1 VTLPAEHDRL
11 TADVARARAFT
22 ERERARQAGAVA
34 RRHEVL
40 AARGPEHRRSQH
52 VEIGATHRRL
62 QQRHL
67 TAAALHV
74 RHALLLERW
83 ARTDQR
89 DPAPPAFID
98 SVAGSLGAR
107 SAALV
112 LLGRGGGEALV
123 VASDSTARAAQDLEF
138 ALREGPSRDASRG
151 PGTLVVASGDGLS
164 ERWPRYGPGLV
175 GLGMHAVASAPLVLA
190 GLCLGTLT
198 VLYPRAGSADTLGPP
213 LSDLTDTLAHTVLLT
228 GADSGAG
235 LPDSPLL
242 DGAADLRAVVHQA
255 AGMVSVQSDCTITD
269 ALDLIR
275 ARAFADDQPIDE
287 VAIRIVQRELRL
299 D

>member
-1 VTLPAEHDRL
+1 MTLPADHDRL
-11 TADVARARAFT
+11 SADVARARAFT
-22 ERERARQAGAVA
+22 ERERARRAGAVA
-34 RRHEVL
+34 RRHEIL
-40 AARGPEHRRSQH
+40 AERGPEPRRFQH
-52 VEIGATHRRL
+52 AEIGAIHRRL

-89 DPAPPAFID
+89 DPAPPAFIN

-107 SAALV
+107 SAALS
-112 LLGRGGGEALV
+112 LLGRGGDEALV
-123 VASDSTARAAQDLEF
+123 IASDGTARAAQDLEF

-151 PGTLVVASGDGLS
+151 TGTLVVASGDGLS
-164 ERWPRYGPGLV
+164 ERWPHYGPGLV
-175 GLGMHAVASAPLVLA
+175 RLGVRAVASAPLVLA
-190 GLCLGTLT
+190 GLCLGALT
-198 VLYPRAGSADTLGPP
+198 VLYPRAGAADTLGPP
-213 LSDLTDTLAHTVLLT
+213 LRDLTDTLAHTVLLT

-242 DGAADLRAVVHQA
+242 DAADLRAVVHQA
-255 AGMVSVQSDCTITD
+255 AGMVSVQSDCTIAD

-287 VAIRIVQRELRL
+287 VSTRIVQRELRL